1 MEHTILHELLD
12 EKGYLL
18 ADGATGTNLFDMG
31 LISGDAP
38 ELWNEEHP
46 EKILS
51 LHKEFVKA
59 GADILLTNTF
69 GCNAPRLKLHNA
81 DNRVNE
87 LAEKGASLCRQIT
100 ENDEVD
106 RKILVAGSIGPTGE
120 LFAPLGNLIYEEAVA
135 AFADQIKGLKNGGAD
150 LLWIETMSS
159 ADELTAA
166 SEAASQSGIPFI
178 VTASFDTAGK
188 TMMGLSPTDLGNL
201 VKELTNPPV
210 AFGSNCGV
218 GATDLILAVL
228 EITSQFPESIVI
240 AKANCG
246 IPYFEGENIVY
257 SGTPEL
263 MAKYTQ
269 LALNAG
275 AKIIGG
281 CCGTTAAHLTAMRMA
296 MDHFTIGKRPSK
308 EDVEAELG
316 SSKSVKSS
324 STERP
329 RSRRRRP

>member
-1 MEHTILHELLD
+1 MVHTILHELLN
-12 EKGYLL
+12 EKGFLL
-18 ADGATGTNLFDMG
+18 ADGATGTNLFEMG

-38 ELWNEEHP
+38 ELWNDEHP

-51 LHKEFVKA
+51 LHQSFVDA

-69 GCNAPRLKLHNA
+69 GCNALRLKLHNA
-81 DNRVNE
+81 DNRVKE
-87 LAEKGASLCRQIT
+87 LAEKGTSLCRQIT

-106 RKILVAGSIGPTGE
+106 RRILVAGSIGPTGE
-120 LFAPLGNLIYEEAVA
+120 LFTPLGNLTYEEAVT
-135 AFADQIKGLKNGGAD
+135 AFAVQIKGLKNGGAD

-159 ADELTAA
+159 AEELRAA
-166 SEAASQSGIPFI
+166 SEAASESGLPYVI
-178 VTASFDTAGK
+178 TASFDTAGK

-201 VKELTNPPV
+201 VRDMTYPPV

-228 EITSQFPESIVI
+228 EITNHFPESIVV

-246 IPYFEGENIVY
+246 IPYFEGDKVVY

-281 CCGTTAAHLTAMRMA
+281 CCGTTAVHLIAMRNA
-296 MDHFTIGKRPSK
+296 MNSFSLGNRPTTA
-308 EDVEAELG
+308 EVEAVLG
-316 SSKSVKSS
+316 TSKSLKSS
-324 STERP
+324 HTVRVK
-329 RSRRRRP
+329 SRRRRR